1 MSFRLRQDH
10 LIMFGLMAI
19 RPKTER
25 SKPVKPDTK
34 KTPPPRPVD
43 DDDIYGAGDICA
55 PEPDRDDEQRDL

>member
-1 MSFRLRQDH
+1 
-10 LIMFGLMAI
+10 MFGLMAI